1 MSVTAKDVEHVA
13 RLAELAVEPGEL
25 PELTAQMDRIVGFVA
40 QLGAERAD
48 EADQANGAVVE
59 RYVPGPEATPLREDV
74 VRPADLAFPPAAI
87 APEFVEGFFVVPKLG
102 PMEES

>member
-40 QLGAERAD
+40 QLGADRAD
-48 EADQANGAVVE
+48 EADEAVVE